1 MAMLEAVKQEALDF
15 AETRPGK
22 VVVISEHD
30 YRTARRASVHQIADA
45 FTRLGHDVSFISIR
59 FSPLSLIK
67 GNSRNFLWDRANAP
81 EMKDNVR
88 CYLWKTPFHPFK
100 SGISLIDKFAPLLY
114 SAYGRIPSRFIDE
127 ELRSASFVMVESGLG
142 AILLNRARA
151 LNEFAKIAYLASD
164 DLMTVGVHPY
174 VQTRLERAGR
184 VIDQACVTSRKM
196 ARGFRWIEDRLF
208 FVPHG
213 IRDDDFPKSC
223 SNPYRS
229 EINAVSA
236 GSMLFDP
243 DFFVHAA
250 RQFPNIMFHV
260 IGAGRTFDAPGN
272 VTQYPEMAFRD
283 TMPFVMHATL
293 GLAPY
298 RHAPGC
304 EYLSDTSIKLMQYE
318 YCGVPA
324 ICPDFAV
331 GDSPNRFGYVPG
343 DASSIAA
350 AIEQALAHR
359 RETPRPHFLTWE
371 DVAHRMLE
379 PRAFADTAM

>member
-1 MAMLEAVKQEALDF
+1 MRVDGNSGSAN
-15 AETRPGK
+15 RRGK
-22 VVVISEHD
+22 VVVISDHD

-45 FTRLGHDVSFISIR
+45 FARLGHKVSFISVR
-59 FSPLSLIK
+59 FSVLSRIK
-67 GNSRNFLWDRANAP
+67 GDSRNFLWRRANKP
-81 EMKDNVR
+81 EVKNNIQ

-100 SGISLIDKFAPLLY
+100 SKVAWLDSLSPPLY
-114 SAYGRIPSRFIDE
+114 RAYGRMRSRFIDD
-127 ELRSASFVMVESGLG
+127 ELRSASFIMVESGLG
-142 AILLNRARA
+142 AVLLNRARA
-151 LNEFAKIAYLASD
+151 LNETAKIIYLASD

-174 VQTRLERAGR
+174 VQTRLEKAGR

-196 ARGFRWIEDRLF
+196 ADGFRWIEDRLF

-213 IRDDDFPKSC
+213 IREDDFTMSC
-223 SNPYRS
+223 DNPFRS
-229 EINAVSA
+229 GIHSVSA
-236 GSMLFDP
+236 GSMLFDAG
-243 DFFVHAA
+243 FFADAA
-250 RQFPNIMFHV
+250 AQFPDVMFHV

-283 TMPFVMHATL
+283 TMPFIIHATI

-298 RHAPGC
+298 RAAPGC
-304 EYLSDTSIKLMQYE
+304 EYLSDTSIKLQQYE

-324 ICPDFAV
+324 VCPTFAV

-343 DASSIAA
+343 DAGSIAA
-350 AIEQALAHR
+350 AIESALANR
-359 RETPRPHFLTWE
+359 RAIQPPQFLTWE